1 MRENENDHEG
11 QNPEYVSPW
20 APRPSAPRGPDADA
34 DDDLPP
40 YYASEYPA
48 APDSPTIPARPVTPP
63 TPASTQPPQPQGFPD
78 SPTVPSWQPH
88 QSPHNPQNPQGPRP
102 YQPGRGYHPSGDR
115 AENDTIA
122 FGSPSSHQPHGHG
135 DHWQPEDSYTQ
146 QAPRVPYPPDNL
158 YGPGNRYATDDDFYG
173 PYGSLPP
180 PPPRPRGSRT
190 LIYLAVAV
198 IAASI
203 GAAATVAIN
212 HGGNTTPA
220 ASGAGQSGIPAQH
233 NNAPGSGANASLNL
247 RSVERKVKPGLVD
260 IISTLSYNNETAE
273 GTGMIVSSSGLV
285 LTNNHVINQSTSITA
300 TLADGGQTYQAKV
313 LGYDASADV
322 ALLKLEGASGL
333 PTVSFGNSSQLS
345 IGTPVLALGNA
356 EGRGG
361 ATPAEG
367 IINALNRSIN
377 ASDEGSGGTENLHGM
392 LQTSA
397 QIEQGDSGGA
407 LADNAGQVIGMI
419 TAANTSSSQPGG
431 TIGFA
436 IPINSA
442 RSIAL
447 QIASGS
453 ASSTVYI
460 GTPGFLGII
469 LPQSPSTDPGQQA
482 RDEQSYLAQ
491 NGQGAAAG
499 ATGSCIQNDAQLA
512 APSNIAPARTGVL
525 IVGVFCGTA
534 VNSAGLVPGD
544 VITSVNGAR
553 VTAPDGLRAATA
565 KYHPGQAI
573 RLGWTDTSGGKHFA
587 SVTLGSGPV
596 R

>member
-1 MRENENDHEG
+1 MMRENENEHEG
-11 QNPEYVSPW
+11 QTPEYVSPW
-20 APRPSAPRGPDADA
+20 APRSSAPRGPAGDG

-48 APDSPTIPARPVTPP
+48 GPD
-63 TPASTQPPQPQGFPD
+63 G
-78 SPTVPSWQPH
+78 PTVPNRQA
-88 QSPHNPQNPQGPRP
+88 NPDPRG
-102 YQPGRGYHPSGDR
+102 YDPGRRQGQQN
-115 AENDTIA
+115 ENDTIA
-122 FGSPSSHQPHGHG
+122 FGNQHGQHN
-135 DHWQPEDSYTQ
+135 P
-146 QAPRVPYPPDNL
+146 PYPSGNL
-158 YGPGNRYATDDDFYG
+158 YGPANPYAADGDDFFG
-173 PYGSLPP
+173 PYGSSTPP
-180 PPPRPRGSRT
+180 APPRPRASRT

-203 GAAATVAIN
+203 GAAATVAMN
-212 HGGNTTPA
+212 HGSGSATPTAGGGA
-220 ASGAGQSGIPAQH
+220 AQHGIPAQH
-233 NNAPGSGANASLNL
+233 NNAQGSGANAGLNQK
-247 RSVERKVKPGLVD
+247 SVEHKVKPGLVD
-260 IISTLSYNNETAE
+260 IVSTLSYNNETAE
-273 GTGMIVSSSGLV
+273 GTGMILSSDGLV

-300 TLADGGQTYQAKV
+300 TLADGGQTYPAKV
-313 LGYDASADV
+313 VGYDAAADV
-322 ALLKLEGASGL
+322 ALLQLDGASNL
-333 PTVSFGNSSQLS
+333 RTISFGNSSQLS
-345 IGTPVLALGNA
+345 VGTPVLALGNA

-361 ATPAEG
+361 ATAAGG

-407 LADNAGQVIGMI
+407 LANNAGQVVGMI
-419 TAANTSSSQPGG
+419 TAANTSSNQPGG
-431 TIGFA
+431 TVGFA

-447 QIASGS
+447 QIANGS

-469 LPQSPSTDPGQQA
+469 LPQSSSTDPRQQA
-482 RDEQSYLAQ
+482 RDEQVYLSQ
-491 NGQGAAAG
+491 NSQGDLG
-499 ATGSCIQNDAQLA
+499 GSSGKCIQNDAQLGVPA
-512 APSNIAPARTGVL
+512 TVAPSGAGVL

-534 VNSAGLVPGD
+534 VNTAGLVPGD

-553 VTAPDGLRAATA
+553 VKTANGLRAATA
-565 KYHPGQAI
+565 KYHPGHAI
-573 RLGWTDTSGGKHFA
+573 RVGWTDLSGGKHFA